1 MNNMKDEKTLWLGRF
16 HDDHMAIM
24 RIIPKFEGILRE
36 IEYGEPGQNVIWD
49 LTEFA
54 TVIKNVLLPHFHEE
68 DTVIYPKAASVD
80 ADGKKFIDG
89 MYEEHDILYAA
100 FDGFLK
106 SIGKAIEAMGHG
118 KDECAGPG
126 AVQPVYTSR
135 KVKLGELP
143 KGAHQSM
150 PAQLLDG
157 NIDRD
162 ALLKHG
168 HQIVRLLGKHIEK
181 EETVVAD
188 LIKRA

>member
-1 MNNMKDEKTLWLGRF
+1 MNEMKDDKTLWLGRF
-16 HDDHMAIM
+16 HDDHMAI
-24 RIIPKFEGILRE
+24 IQLLPKLEGILRE

-54 TVIKNVLLPHFHEE
+54 TVIKDVLLPHFHEE
-68 DTVIYPKAASVD
+68 DTVLYPKAASVD
-80 ADGKKFIDG
+80 ADGKAYIDG

-100 FDGFLK
+100 FDGFIK
-106 SIGKAIEAMGHG
+106 SIGKAVEATSPG
-118 KDECAGPG
+118 KDESAAPG

-135 KVKLGELP
+135 KVKLGEIP
-143 KGAHQSM
+143 KGIQQSM

-157 NIDRD
+157 SIDRD

-181 EETVVAD
+181 EETLA
-188 LIKRA
+188 AFFH